1 MLGTTMQSGATVC
14 LTVQTCTEGIVAIDV
29 LTIPLLTYRIAL
41 LHVHLH
47 VKLDTQALLAF
58 MTVHKA
64 HGMQLHTSFLILP
77 KDKT

>member
-1 MLGTTMQSGATVC
+1 MLRTTVQSGANVC
-14 LTVQTCTEGIVAIDV
+14 LTATTCTEGIVVTDV
-29 LTIPLLTYRIAL
+29 LTIPLLAYRIAL

-64 HGMQLHTSFLILP
+64 HGMQLHTSFLILQ